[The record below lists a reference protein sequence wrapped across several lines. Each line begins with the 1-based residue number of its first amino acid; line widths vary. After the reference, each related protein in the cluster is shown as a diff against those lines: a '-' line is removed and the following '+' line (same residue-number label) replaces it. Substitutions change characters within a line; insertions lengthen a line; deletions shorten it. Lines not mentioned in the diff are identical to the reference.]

1 MIRETTTRAVF
12 LTAIFGVSALFGC
25 APEVPD
31 DGAPPERVSAVLD
44 PTTGVIPLPNDIALD
59 PDGTLPAVGEFDDT
73 AAGEFARWFDG
84 LTGWL
89 PESGA
94 SIPFDGELDP
104 ESVNAETVFV
114 FAIGEDGALT
124 QLASTATVETAD
136 GTSSIEVAADDGFT
150 AGSRYGVIVTKGVKG
165 ANGNAVLEPLGLF
178 FALSNEP
185 LVDLDTNEVLNGQL
199 APDRNDPPELQQG
212 AVAQAVALEGVRQA
226 IEPLTQGLEGQGI
239 ARKDVAMAFT
249 WTTSTGASTVLDP
262 TTGVIPLP
270 NTLALDE
277 DGTFPGVALPALTA
291 YNEAKEADPTLQP
304 DAQVYFDQYLDSL
317 HGWPNTAGSVPIT
330 VPVTAAIDTSTL
342 TDETVQLWT
351 YNGDGSASR
360 ITDVTYAYDAES
372 SVIAIVPGESVGDFT
387 LDTEYFAF
395 VTTGVKGVDGS
406 SLKAPLT
413 IALGVQP
420 HPIVD
425 AAGASNVSL
434 LDDAQ
439 AAQLEAVRAALAP
452 IVATIED
459 DAGVDHRE
467 IASVWGWH
475 TWRDVFVSFD
485 PSTGDIPFPNAF
497 SIGILPTDGLTGA
510 QLALVEELNARDSV
524 SVLGDG
530 WISFSGLLDED
541 TISLLRT
548 EDKTLR
554 NNDPAKGSIGIAYVD
569 GLPTLLD
576 ENEVTFEYV
585 ESFNK
590 IIMRFPD
597 PLRAN
602 TLHAGIVSTRLQGA
616 NGLPVK
622 PSPTTVLLASPQPI
636 YDADADENLVAQI
649 PPGFGPLLEDARQ
662 EYAQLFTSAPLATGD
677 VRSTIAGVFAFTTDE
692 FWQPAQRARGR
703 ALAQLGTGL
712 SMTRACEADNS
723 CAADALLVS
732 DPGAAYTSPRL
743 GGAPVDLSNVETI
756 QFGGQL
762 ETVTVSGN
770 DDAGQSVLL
779 DFNDM
784 GREQVGV
791 SLFVPKAQNGCA
803 PPYAVVIHQHGLGGN
818 RNGGVAPIVNAFAAE
833 CLATV
838 MIDAPLHGGRSPSSQ
853 AGGALHPESAPADSG
868 AGFLTADFVRSVHN
882 FIQGIVDLGVLTQ
895 YIEEGALDGLV
906 GANAGEVID
915 ATKIGMFGVSLG
927 GIFSTD
933 HVALDAAVNVGVF
946 NVPTGKLTY
955 SLTEPSSVGAGL
967 VSALEAGGVM
977 QGTFDFIQTV
987 SLIQWAADVVDPAAF
1002 ASRLTR
1008 NTLDEVVYNSETDAY
1023 DKVADVD
1030 AAQVIVQ
1037 MAVGDETN
1045 PNIGTRQLA
1054 RAAGISEEDFERSV
1068 YEGAGVNHG
1077 FAFGD
1082 STAGQCAREQAAEWL
1097 ATGLYDGTAAFP
1109 ADLDASTCS
1118 AR

>member
-1 MIRETTTRAVF
+1 MIRETTPGVVF
-12 LTAIFGVSALFGC
+12 MTAIFGMSALFGC

-104 ESVNAETVFV
+104 DSVNSDTVFV
-114 FAIGEDGALT
+114 YEIAEDGTLT
-124 QLASTATVETAD
+124 QIASTATVSTAD
-136 GTSSIEVAADDGFT
+136 GTSSIEVAADEGFS
-150 AGSRYGVIVTKGVKG
+150 ARSRYGVIVTKGVQG
-165 ANGNAVLEPLGLF
+165 ANGNSVLEPLGLF
-178 FALSNEP
+178 FALNDGP
-185 LVDLDTNEVLNGQL
+185 LVDTETNEVLLGQL
-199 APDRNDPPELQQG
+199 APDRNDSPELQQA
-212 AVAQAVALEGVRQA
+212 AVAQAIALEGVRVA
-226 IEPLTQGLEGQGI
+226 IEPLTKGLEGQGI

-249 WTTSTGASTVLDP
+249 WTTSSGASTVLDP
-262 TTGVIPLP
+262 TTGVVPLP
-270 NTLALDE
+270 NTLALDS
-277 DGTFPGVALPALTA
+277 DGTFPGIGLPDLVAFNA
-291 YNEAKEADPTLQP
+291 AKEADPTLQP
-304 DAQVYFDQYLDSL
+304 TAQVYFDQYLDSL

-330 VPVTAAIDTSTL
+330 VPVTADIDTATL

-360 ITDVTYAYDAES
+360 ITDVSYVYDAEN
-372 SVIAIVPGESVGDFT
+372 SVVAIVPGASVGDFT

-395 VTTGVKGVDGS
+395 VTTAVKSVDGA
-406 SLKAPLT
+406 SLNAPLG
-413 IALGVQP
+413 IALGAQP
-420 HPIVD
+420 HPLVD
-425 AAGASNVSL
+425 ASGASNVSL

-439 AAQLEAVRAALAP
+439 AAQLASVQAGLRPLIE
-452 IVATIED
+452 TIEAETD
-459 DAGVDHRE
+459 LTYRD
-467 IASVWGWH
+467 IASVWGWY

-497 SIGILPTDGLTGA
+497 SIGLLPTSGLTGA
-510 QLALVEELNARDSV
+510 QLALAEELNARDSV

-530 WISFSGLLDED
+530 WISFSGPID
-541 TISLLRT
+541 TSTLALLRT

-554 NNDPAKGSIGIAYVD
+554 NNDPAKGSIGLAYVD
-569 GLPTLLD
+569 GLPALLD
-576 ENEVTFEYV
+576 ETEVTFEYF

-602 TLHAGIVSTRLQGA
+602 TLHAGIVSTRLLGA
-616 NGLPVK
+616 NQLPVK
-622 PSPTTVLLASPQPI
+622 PSPITVMLASPQPI
-636 YDADADENLVAQI
+636 YDADSGENLIAQI
-649 PPGFGPLLEDARQ
+649 PPGFGETLEGARQ
-662 EYAQLFTSAPLATGD
+662 DYEQLFTSAPLATGD
-677 VRSTIAGVFAFTTDE
+677 VRATIAGVFAFTTDE

-703 ALAQLGTGL
+703 ALTALGTGL

-732 DPGAAYTSPRL
+732 DPGAAYSSPRL
-743 GGAPVDLSNVETI
+743 GGAVVDLSNVETI

-762 ETVTVSGN
+762 ETVTIAAN
-770 DDAGQSVLL
+770 DDQGQSVIV
-779 DFNDM
+779 DFNEM
-784 GREQVGV
+784 GRTQVGV
-791 SLFVPKAQNGCA
+791 SLFVPKAQGSCA
-803 PPYAVVIHQHGLGGN
+803 PPYAVVIHQHGLGGS
-818 RNGGVAPIVNAFAAE
+818 RNGGVAPIVNTFAGK

-838 MIDAPLHGGRSPSSQ
+838 MLDAPLHGGRSPSSL
-853 AGGALHPESAPADSG
+853 AGGDLHPESAPADSG

-882 FIQGIVDLGVLTQ
+882 FQQGIVDLAVLTQ

-906 GANAGEVID
+906 GANAGDVID
-915 ATKIGMFGVSLG
+915 ATKIGMFGISLG

-933 HVALDAAVNVGVF
+933 HIALDSAVNVGVL

-955 SLTEPSSVGAGL
+955 SLTEPSSVGSGL
-967 VSALEAGGVM
+967 VAALEAGGVM
-977 QGTFDFIQTV
+977 QGTFDFFQTV

-1008 NTLDEVVYNSETDAY
+1008 DTLDEVSYNSETDRY
-1023 DKVADVD
+1023 DKTADVA

-1054 RAAGISEEDFERSV
+1054 RAAGISEEDFARSV
-1068 YEGAGVNHG
+1068 YEGADVNHG
-1077 FAFGD
+1077 FTFGG

-1097 ATGLYDGTAAFP
+1097 ATGLYDGTATFP
-1109 ADLDASTCS
+1109 ADLDSSTCS
-1118 AR
+1118 SR